1 MGYMDQGYAEGCKLV
16 EEIVKKRK
24 EKFGS
29 DWWKPEC
36 EIEKMNLKQYRE
48 YVTIYECYKYSDF
61 LEHGEDSYRDIC
73 NWHDQN
79 DTTKKLNNMF
89 EKLVGPEFVM
99 AYENF
104 RDRRR
109 EQEPEWEGDTRY
121 RNFAYTPC
129 HEMAMFLEA
138 CVLISNLKNAKT
150 FMDYLKIATD
160 KIYCYWD
167 IVHSPEEDKK
177 LKEEIIDRVV
187 RKNWDKFMDIRAIH
201 SANNK
206 RIYEMNKKR
215 KEKSYEKYYK

>member
-1 MGYMDQGYAEGCKLV
+1 MGYMDLGYTEGRKV
-16 EEIVKKRK
+16 VDEIIKKRR
-24 EKFGS
+24 EKFGR

-48 YVTIYECYKYSDF
+48 YVTIYECYK
-61 LEHGEDSYRDIC
+61 HGSYFEDNEDTYKDMC
-73 NWHDQN
+73 HWHDKN

-109 EQEPEWEGDTRY
+109 TKEPEWEGDTRY

-129 HEMAMFLEA
+129 YEMSMFLEA

-160 KIYCYWD
+160 NIYCYWD
-167 IVHSPEEDKK
+167 IVQNPEEDKK

-187 RKNWDKFMDIRAIH
+187 RKDWDGFMDICAIRK
-201 SANNK
+201 ADNE
-206 RIYEMNKKR
+206 RIYEINKKR
-215 KEKSYEKYYK
+215 KEKIYEKYYK